1 MAFKKAQ
8 RITLSDLDSATKE
21 YESLL
26 KKAEETY
33 RKWDNEKDESFNA
46 ITEVE
51 KLAASISHNQFSINR
66 KLKKLTVNK
75 EKYKSRETIERE
87 KRKDDIVAGTGA
99 LAVLG
104 AGAAA
109 AVSFW
114 DYVVE
119 FVSKKTGGKL
129 GKNYIVWLI
138 VICIIL
144 VVGIFLL
151 VGWAINRWRT
161 SLKAAKNTKKL
172 WKMAAELRKK
182 EADATILTAEMEQA
196 RGILE
201 QYLEALSQYRGMRF
215 KDIPKDGQDHLV
227 MMVDEAILLSE
238 IMGKEEIK

>member
-1 MAFKKAQ
+1 MK
-8 RITLSDLDSATKE
+8 
-21 YESLL
+21 
-26 KKAEETY
+26 
-33 RKWDNEKDESFNA
+33 
-46 ITEVE
+46 
-51 KLAASISHNQFSINR
+51 
-66 KLKKLTVNK
+66 VNK

-119 FVSKKTGGKL
+119 FVYKKTGGKL

>member
-33 RKWDNEKDESFNA
+33 RKWDNEKDKSFNA